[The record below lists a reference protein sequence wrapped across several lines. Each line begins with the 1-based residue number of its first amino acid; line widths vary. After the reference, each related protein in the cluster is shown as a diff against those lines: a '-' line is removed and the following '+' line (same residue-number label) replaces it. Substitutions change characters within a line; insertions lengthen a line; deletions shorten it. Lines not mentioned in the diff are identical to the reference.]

1 MRRAV
6 RWSVT
11 LAIAV
16 STSVTMVD
24 WAAAQ
29 SIGSRVARVSD
40 GVVMMSFAARKGVC
54 GNGRNI
60 QMRDRH
66 DMEDYWEDNCEPGPV
81 RVLLEVRNGE
91 ITDIDTYVGG
101 RWRSGANATDL
112 GTVSAPAAA
121 DYLLS
126 LVTILPANVAKD
138 AIFPVLIADSVEAW
152 PDLLRIAKDESMS
165 REVRKSAVFWVGQ
178 AATEEAVSG
187 LADIV
192 DEDAG
197 DLEVKEHAVFALSQM
212 DNDKSVPI
220 LIGIARTHESP
231 AVRKRA
237 MFWLGQSEDPRALE
251 LFEEI
256 LLRRP

>member
-1 MRRAV
+1 MSMMRRC
-6 RWSVT
+6 VT
-11 LAIAV
+11 LAITAFTTATV
-16 STSVTMVD
+16 VNL
-24 WAAAQ
+24 AAAQ
-29 SIGSRVARVSD
+29 SIGSRVVSAND
-40 GVVMMSFAARKGVC
+40 GVVMMSFAAREGVC

-60 QMRDRH
+60 QMRNRDH
-66 DMEDYWEDNCEPGPV
+66 ADVYWEDNCEPGPV
-81 RVLLEVRNGE
+81 RVLLEVRSGE

-101 RWRSGANATDL
+101 RWRSGTNATDL
-112 GTVSAPAAA
+112 GTVSAPHAA

-126 LVTILPANVAKD
+126 LVATLPAKAAKD
-138 AIFPVLIADSVEAW
+138 AIFPALIADSVEAW
-152 PDLLRIAKDESMS
+152 PELLRIAKDESLA

-178 AATEEAVSG
+178 AATEEAVGG

-192 DEDAG
+192 DEEAG

-212 DNDKSVPI
+212 DSDESVPI
-220 LIGIARTHESP
+220 LIEIARTHEIA

-237 MFWLGQSEDPRALE
+237 MFWLGQSEDPRVLE

>member
-1 MRRAV
+1 M
-6 RWSVT
+6 
-11 LAIAV
+11 
-16 STSVTMVD
+16 TMVD

-29 SIGSRVARVSD
+29 SIGSRVARVND
-40 GVVMMSFAARKGVC
+40 GVVMMSFAAREGVC

-60 QMRDRH
+60 QMRNRH
-66 DMEDYWEDNCEPGPV
+66 DMDDYWEDNCEPGPV

-101 RWRSGANATDL
+101 RWRLGANATDL

-126 LVTILPANVAKD
+126 LVTTLPANAAKD
-138 AIFPVLIADSVEAW
+138 AIFPALIADSVEAW
-152 PDLLRIAKDESMS
+152 PELLRIAKDESMA
-165 REVRKSAVFWVGQ
+165 REVRKNAVFWVGQ

-212 DNDKSVPI
+212 GNDESVPI
-220 LIGIARTHESP
+220 LIRIARTHESR

-237 MFWLGQSEDPRALE
+237 MFWLGQSADPRALE

>member
-1 MRRAV
+1 MSRAV

-16 STSVTMVD
+16 FTSMTMVD

-29 SIGSRVARVSD
+29 SIGSRVARVND
-40 GVVMMSFAARKGVC
+40 GVVMMSFAAREGVC

-60 QMRDRH
+60 QMRNRH
-66 DMEDYWEDNCEPGPV
+66 DMDDYWEDNCEPGPV

-101 RWRSGANATDL
+101 RWRLGANATDL

-126 LVTILPANVAKD
+126 LVTTLPANAAKD
-138 AIFPVLIADSVEAW
+138 AIFPALIADSVEAW
-152 PDLLRIAKDESMS
+152 PELLRIAKDESMA
-165 REVRKSAVFWVGQ
+165 REVRKNAVFWVGQ

-212 DNDKSVPI
+212 GNDESVPI
-220 LIGIARTHESP
+220 LIRIARTHESR

-237 MFWLGQSEDPRALE
+237 MFWLGQSADPRALE

-256 LLRRP
+256 LLRRS